1 MLLKI
6 DYSKVKIKLIFY
18 KGKKMLDNYN
28 LDSAIRKV
36 EGFPKEGIV
45 FYDITSILSNPVA
58 FSYCIAEMVKL
69 YKDKSIDGIVAVEAR
84 GFLFAAPLAEQLG
97 IPLILAR
104 KKGKLPGKVIERSFS
119 LEYGEDVIQ
128 IQENDIK
135 RGENLLLVDDLVAT
149 GGTLKAAAGLI
160 EDSGASVMGI
170 CCIIGLPFLN
180 NFEPLNKYKLT
191 TLIDY
196 HSESA

>member
-1 MLLKI
+1 MPEK
-6 DYSKVKIKLIFY
+6 F
-18 KGKKMLDNYN
+18 N
-28 LDSAIRKV
+28 LDDAIRKV

-45 FYDITSILSNPVA
+45 FYDITSLLSNPVA
-58 FSYCIAEMVKL
+58 FSFCISEMVKL
-69 YKDKSIDGIVAVEAR
+69 YKNRSVDGIVAVEAR

-104 KKGKLPGKVIERSFS
+104 KKGKLPGKVIERSFA

-135 RGENLLLVDDLVAT
+135 TGENILLIDDLVAT
-149 GGTLKAAAGLI
+149 GGTLKAAAELI
-160 EDSGASVMGI
+160 EDSGANVMEI

-180 NFEPLNKYKLT
+180 NFKPLNKYKLT
-191 TLIDY
+191 TLINY
-196 HSESA
+196 QGESI

>member
-1 MLLKI
+1 M
-6 DYSKVKIKLIFY
+6 S
-18 KGKKMLDNYN
+18 DNYN
-28 LDSAIRKV
+28 LDDAIRKV

-58 FSYCIAEMVKL
+58 FSYCIAQMEKL

-84 GFLFAAPLAEQLG
+84 GFLFAAPLAEKLA

-104 KKGKLPGKVIERSFS
+104 KKGKLPGQVIEKSFA

-128 IQENDIK
+128 IQKNDIK
-135 RGENLLLVDDLVAT
+135 TGENLLLIDDLVAT
-149 GGTLKAAAGLI
+149 GGTLKAAAEII
-160 EDSGASVMGI
+160 EESGASVVEI

-191 TLIDY
+191 TLINY
-196 HSESA
+196 QSEMVS